1 MTEQHIPGKLNRTA
15 AQSFT
20 ANLDAALKVGGME
33 NQDNGLPQPLAA
45 AFLQRETGVARTTLR
60 ALRAPKSGEEV
71 NPDLR
76 TICRLAEALGI
87 PPAFLL
93 MRPQDW
99 NALGQTLAALPDY
112 AGGAIDAHNEL
123 PGQAHLNFANSLT
136 NVVLETLR
144 HLKIH
149 GERPPP
155 GASHGA
161 TADNDARRA
170 REEYRRKSSFQWKAL
185 ISQEGIDQNYA
196 VAFTALTAGM
206 VNVLTPKALV
216 ANK

>member
-1 MTEQHIPGKLNRTA
+1 MTEHDVSSEQHRTA

-20 ANLDAALKVGGME
+20 ANLDAVLKVGGVE
-33 NQDNGLPQPLAA
+33 NQDSGLPQPLAA

-60 ALRAPKSGEEV
+60 ALRSPKNGEEV

-76 TICRLAEALGI
+76 TICRLADALGI

-99 NALGQTLAALPDY
+99 NAVGQTLASLPDY
-112 AGGAIDAHNEL
+112 AGGALEAHDGL

-144 HLKIH
+144 RLKIH

-170 REEYRRKSSFQWKAL
+170 REEYRRSSSFQWKAL

-196 VAFTALTAGM
+196 VVFTALTAGM
-206 VNVLTPKALV
+206 VNILTPKALV
-216 ANK
+216 ASK